1 MVAMLSLSARAE
13 LKAALSAIEEKTNV
27 PKRVAR
33 KADEGAVAN
42 AGGDLSGDGV
52 GDNPTLAP
60 AHVAVETPSRVN
72 GLRVTRM
79 RLGAPDASGRR
90 SPEHDPGGD
99 HHIAADLVTLMGS
112 PDIASRRWI
121 WEQYDHMVGADTVQ
135 RPGGDAAVVRVH
147 GTDKA
152 LAITTDCTPRY
163 CYADP
168 YEGGKQCVAEAW
180 RNLTA
185 VGSRPIAITDNLNFG
200 NPEKPHI
207 AFQLTEAVR
216 RRPYTLVLFDEV
228 EKAHP
233 DVFDVLLQVLDEG
246 RLTDGQG
253 RTVDFRN
260 TVIILTSNLGAGGTR
275 EETMDAV
282 KKAFKPEF
290 INRLDDVVMF
300 EPLSEE
306 LLRGI
311 VDIQLRGLA
320 ERLDARRL
328 TLQVS
333 DSAKS
338 WLAERGYDPAYGARP
353 LRRTIQQAIGD
364 KLAKKL
370 LAGDIVDGDTVHV
383 DVADGGAELDI
394 AAR

>member
-1 MVAMLSLSARAE
+1 MCIRDS
-13 LKAALSAIEEKTNV
+13 
-27 PKRVAR
+27 
-33 KADEGAVAN
+33 
-42 AGGDLSGDGV
+42 
-52 GDNPTLAP
+52 
-60 AHVAVETPSRVN
+60 
-72 GLRVTRM
+72 
-79 RLGAPDASGRR
+79 
-90 SPEHDPGGD
+90 
-99 HHIAADLVTLMGS
+99 
-112 PDIASRRWI
+112 
-121 WEQYDHMVGADTVQ
+121 
-135 RPGGDAAVVRVH
+135 
-147 GTDKA
+147 
-152 LAITTDCTPRY
+152 
-163 CYADP
+163 
-168 YEGGKQCVAEAW
+168 
-180 RNLTA
+180 
-185 VGSRPIAITDNLNFG
+185 
-200 NPEKPHI
+200 
-207 AFQLTEAVR
+207 
-216 RRPYTLVLFDEV
+216 
-228 EKAHP
+228 
-233 DVFDVLLQVLDEG
+233 
-246 RLTDGQG
+246 
-253 RTVDFRN
+253 RN

-300 EPLSEE
+300 EPLSED

-311 VDIQLRGLA
+311 VDIQLRGLS